1 MKLKGITKY
10 ALRYLEVI
18 ISKKENM
25 VLWELEYFS
34 VCEVINIPW
43 CKAAFLIKKK
53 WVKSQKHME
62 ETQRYITK

>member
-18 ISKKENM
+18 VSKKENT
-25 VLWELEYFS
+25 VLWKLEYFS

-43 CKAAFLIKKK
+43 CNAVFLIKMK
-53 WVKSQKHME
+53 
-62 ETQRYITK
+62 

>member
-43 CKAAFLIKKK
+43 CKAVFLIKKK
-53 WVKSQKHME
+53 WIK
-62 ETQRYITK
+62 